1 MATLAEIRAQH
12 PEYNDLSDQDLA
24 GALYKKFYSDMPQ
37 DQFNQKIGLG
47 AAVPA
52 APATPQD
59 GNSGIVPQGLSGV
72 NEGIAGTLGFPVD
85 ATNGIMR
92 AGAAGLKALGGPD
105 IQLPENAFGGSQT
118 FKDLMGG
125 AITPTTDQG
134 PGQFARRVGQDVGG
148 ALVPGLGAAA
158 AADRPLA
165 TAAMNLG
172 TSLIG
177 GGGAAAAN
185 QIAPNN
191 KYADLAGELIGDVA
205 GGGAAKL
212 GSRLITPFPISAD
225 RQAMNAIMAAN
236 GVDLTAG
243 QKTGSNTL
251 KYAESELGGGAAQ
264 NMTEQQRQQFTSA
277 ALARAGIS
285 AERATPDVI
294 DKAFT
299 DLGNQFE
306 SLSAGNTLIPD
317 RQLGSDLQSAISTY
331 KNTVSHTNQAPIVD
345 NTVNDIIGYAR
356 TGQVSGEQYQDLRSR
371 LGRAASQTKDGEL
384 KGALM
389 GIQNALDSG
398 MERSI
403 AQNNPQALGD
413 WQQTRSD
420 YKNLLAISN
429 AANGPGEASAMGL
442 ITPAKLRQAAVSQN
456 ARAYVRGKGDLS
468 DLARA
473 GNATMTPLPQ
483 SGTAPRTAVRNL
495 FAGPMAIG
503 GALLGQHAGGDILSG
518 MAGAAAG
525 GALPMVAGKAIMSR
539 PGQAYLAN
547 QLLGNRAPIQN
558 GMLGALSAA
567 LMQAIR

>member
-1 MATLAEIRAQH
+1 MISVKLPDGSTAQF
-12 PEYNDLSDQDLA
+12 PDGTPNDVMTKAIQQ
-24 GALYKKFYSDMPQ
+24 KFPMTASAQTPAPQ
-37 DQFNQKIGLG
+37 
-47 AAVPA
+47 
-52 APATPQD
+52 PQAD
-59 GNSGIVPQGLSGV
+59 PNSGIVPQGLSGV

-85 ATNGIMR
+85 ATNGILR

-105 IQLPENAFGGSQT
+105 IELPENAFGGSQT
-118 FKDLMGG
+118 FKDLMGQ

-148 ALVPGLGAAA
+148 ALVPGLGAAT

-177 GGGAAAAN
+177 GGGAATAN

-191 KYADLAGELIGDVA
+191 KYADLAGELLGDVA

-212 GSRLITPFPISAD
+212 GSRLITPFPIAAD
-225 RQAMNAIMAAN
+225 RQAMNATMAAN

-243 QKTGSNTL
+243 QKNGSNTL

-277 ALARAGIS
+277 ALARAGVS
-285 AERATPDVI
+285 ADRATPDVI
-294 DKAFT
+294 NKAFT
-299 DLGNQFE
+299 DLGNQFNA
-306 SLSAGNTLIPD
+306 LSAGNTLIPD
-317 RQLGSDLQSAISTY
+317 RQLGTDLQSAIGNY
-331 KNTVSHTNQAPIVD
+331 KNVVSPTNQAPIVD
-345 NTVNDIIGYAR
+345 NTINDIIGYAK
-356 TGQVSGEQYQDLRSR
+356 TGQITGAQYQDLRSR
-371 LGRAASQTKDGEL
+371 LGKAAQGTTDGAL
-384 KGALM
+384 KGSLM
-389 GIQNALDSG
+389 DIQGALDSG

-403 AQNNPQALGD
+403 AQTNPQALGD
-413 WQQTRSD
+413 WQQARSD
-420 YKNLLAISN
+420 YKNLIALSN

-483 SGTAPRTAVRNL
+483 SGTAPRLAVRGAMSAPL
-495 FAGPMAIG
+495 AIG
-503 GALLGQHAGGDILSG
+503 GALLGQHAGGDLLAGAAGG
-518 MAGAAAG
+518 MAGAA
-525 GALPMVAGKAIMSR
+525 LPMIAGKALMSGW
-539 PGQAYLAN
+539 GQNYLAN
-547 QLLGNRAPIQN
+547 QLLGARRPIQN
-558 GMLGALSAA
+558 GMLGPLAAA
-567 LMQAIR
+567 LTNQAQPQ

>member
-1 MATLAEIRAQH
+1 MIAVKLPDGSTAQF
-12 PEYNDLSDQDLA
+12 PDGTPNDVMTKAIQQ
-24 GALYKKFYSDMPQ
+24 KFPMTASAQTPAPQ
-37 DQFNQKIGLG
+37 
-47 AAVPA
+47 
-52 APATPQD
+52 PQAD
-59 GNSGIVPQGLSGV
+59 PNSGIVPQGLSGV

-85 ATNGIMR
+85 ATNGILR

-105 IQLPENAFGGSQT
+105 IELPENAFGGSQT
-118 FKDLMGG
+118 FKDLMGQ

-177 GGGAAAAN
+177 GGGAATAN

-191 KYADLAGELIGDVA
+191 KYADLAGELLGDVA
-205 GGGAAKL
+205 GGGAARL
-212 GSRLITPFPISAD
+212 GSRLITPFPINAD
-225 RQAMNAIMAAN
+225 RQAMNATMAAN

-277 ALARAGIS
+277 ALSRAGIS
-285 AERATPDVI
+285 ADRATPEVI

-299 DLGNQFE
+299 DLGNQFGT
-306 SLSAGNTLIPD
+306 LAAGNTLIPD
-317 RQLGSDLQSAISTY
+317 RQLGSDLQSAVNTY
-331 KNTVSHTNQAPIVD
+331 KNTVSPSNQAPIVD
-345 NTVNDIIGYAR
+345 NTINDIIGYAR
-356 TGQVSGEQYQDLRSR
+356 SGQLTGEQYQDLRSR
-371 LGRAASQTKDGEL
+371 LGRVASQTTDGEL
-384 KGALM
+384 KTALM
-389 GIQNALDSG
+389 GVQGALDSS

-403 AQNNPQALGD
+403 AQNNPQMLGD
-413 WQQTRSD
+413 WQQTRAD
-420 YKNLLAISN
+420 YKNLIALSN

-525 GALPMVAGKAIMSR
+525 GALPMVAGKAIMSG

-558 GMLGALSAA
+558 GMLGPLSAA
-567 LMQAIR
+567 LMNQAQPQ